1 MGDRSVVVD
10 PKASH
15 YEASRKECGFHLLF
29 NAFWKVTSFC
39 THQML
44 MRDYMHQT
52 DLGVIIR
59 LIQAI
64 LNKYWECVLQFL
76 KERLEGLAAKR
87 LDERLR
93 LALARHIGRNG
104 QRYAVYMRMFNI
116 LHV

>member
-1 MGDRSVVVD
+1 MWFSL
-10 PKASH
+10 ALQCIL
-15 YEASRKECGFHLLF
+15 E
-29 NAFWKVTSFC
+29 VTSFC

-44 MRDYMHQT
+44 MRDYMRRT
-52 DLGVIIR
+52 DLGVIIL

-64 LNKYWECVLQFL
+64 LKKYWECVLQFL
-76 KERLEGLAAKR
+76 KEGLERLAAKR

-104 QRYAVYMRMFNI
+104 QQYALYMRMFGI